1 VPPIQKGEII
11 LKRILV
17 IDDEEPIRQLLK
29 EEFEEEGYRILTAA
43 SGKEALTLLRQSEK
57 PDLIILDLRMR
68 EMNGLELMN
77 FYTKL
82 NYRIPVII
90 FTAYGV
96 YKNDP
101 VLMAADAYIIKSSDI
116 TQLKDKVHEL
126 AGSVEYKEHVF

>member
-1 VPPIQKGEII
+1 VK
-11 LKRILV
+11 KILV

-29 EEFEEEGYRILTAA
+29 DEFEEEGYQILTAS
-43 SGKEALTLLRQSEK
+43 SGKEALSVLRRPEK
-57 PDLIILDLRMR
+57 PDLIILDLRMQ
-68 EMNGLELMN
+68 EMNGIELMD
-77 FYTKL
+77 FYTRL

-101 VLMAADAYIIKSSDI
+101 ALMAADAYIIKSSDI

-126 AGSVEYKEHVF
+126 TGRLEFKESIL

>member
-1 VPPIQKGEII
+1 MK
-11 LKRILV
+11 KILV

-29 EEFEEEGYRILTAA
+29 DEFEEEGYQILTAS
-43 SGKEALTLLRQSEK
+43 SGKEALSVLRRPEK
-57 PDLIILDLRMR
+57 PDLIILDLRMQ
-68 EMNGLELMN
+68 EMNGIELMD
-77 FYTKL
+77 FYTRL

-101 VLMAADAYIIKSSDI
+101 ALMAADAYIIKSSDI

-126 AGSVEYKEHVF
+126 TGRLEFKESIL